1 MDNEIDARTM
11 LIGLAIKYKGDWNS
25 IYEGINNREYPD
37 EEMKKTIKNM
47 KCKAVTMLDN
57 DYPKQL
63 KDVLHPPFVLF
74 YYGNLSLI
82 KNYHNNI
89 SIVGSRK
96 CSMYGSNITREIAGG
111 LAEKGYTIIS
121 GLALGIDAIAHSAAL
136 EAKGRT
142 VAVLGCG
149 PDICYLK
156 DNIDIYKKIREDN
169 HLVISEY
176 PEGTQPEMSYFPIR
190 NRIIAGLSKTV
201 VITEAYAKSGSLVT
215 AALTLR
221 GSGSLMC
228 VPYPV
233 GAQSECNRLIMLGA
247 YLVESAEDVVNQM
260 SDF

>member
-1 MDNEIDARTM
+1 MDNEVDARTM

-25 IYEGINNREYPD
+25 IYEGVCRREYPD
-37 EEMKKTIKNM
+37 DEMKETIKNM
-47 KCKAVTMLDN
+47 KCKVVTILDG
-57 DYPKQL
+57 DYPNQL
-63 KDVLHPPFVLF
+63 KNVHHPPFVLF

-96 CSMYGSNITREIAGG
+96 CSKYGSKITRRIAGG
-111 LAEKGYTIIS
+111 LAGKGYTIIS

-136 EAKGRT
+136 EVKGRT

-156 DNIDIYKKIREDN
+156 ENMDIYRKIRNDN

-201 VITEAYAKSGSLVT
+201 VVTEAYAMSGSLVT
-215 AALTLR
+215 AALTIK
-221 GSGSLMC
+221 GNGSLMC

-233 GAQSECNRLIMLGA
+233 GSQSECNRLIMLGA
-247 YLVESAEDVVNQM
+247 YLVESAEDVINQM
-260 SDF
+260 PDF

>member
-11 LIGLAIKYKGDWNS
+11 IIGLAIKYKGDWNS
-25 IYEGINNREYPD
+25 IYEGICKKEYLD
-37 EEMKKTIKNM
+37 GDIIKTIKKM
-47 KCKAVTMLDN
+47 KCKVVTILDSN
-57 DYPKQL
+57 YPKQL
-63 KDVLHPPFVLF
+63 KDVHHPPFVLF

-82 KNYHNNI
+82 QNYHNNV
-89 SIVGSRK
+89 SIVGSRH
-96 CSMYGSNITREIAGG
+96 CSVYGGNITREIAGD

-121 GLALGIDAIAHSAAL
+121 GLALGIDAIAHTAAL
-136 EAKGRT
+136 DVKGRT

-149 PDICYLK
+149 LDICYLK
-156 DNIDIYKKIREDN
+156 DNIDIYRRIRDDN

-201 VITEAYAKSGSLVT
+201 VVTEAYAKSGSLVT

-221 GSGSLMC
+221 GHGSLMC
-228 VPYPV
+228 VPYPA

-247 YLVESAEDVVNQM
+247 YLVENAEDVVNQM